1 MRATCVVIMCDMR
14 HVATA
19 SAATRGSL
27 HAALPREPGDNN
39 GAGMCVPTNS
49 TLAEEAGSPSHG
61 GGGPRGAKQRSG
73 SAAAG
78 GEEGAEEGG
87 EVEEGAMG
95 KPTLDHVQGKRIIS
109 CSPTNIFLAQEM
121 QFHQSNNLDLASPAH
136 PPSDLAHKPG

>member
-1 MRATCVVIMCDMR
+1 MKVGRHQWKTGISLSEGRSSEDAVAGGGVRATCVVIMCDMR

-78 GEEGAEEGG
+78 GEEGG
-87 EVEEGAMG
+87 EVEEGG
-95 KPTLDHVQGKRIIS
+95 DG
-109 CSPTNIFLAQEM
+109 
-121 QFHQSNNLDLASPAH
+121 
-136 PPSDLAHKPG
+136 

>member
-1 MRATCVVIMCDMR
+1 MKVGRHQWQTGISLSEGRSSEDAVAGGGSGVRATCVAIMCDMR

-19 SAATRGSL
+19 AAATRGSL

-78 GEEGAEEGG
+78 GEEGG
-87 EVEEGAMG
+87 EVEEGG
-95 KPTLDHVQGKRIIS
+95 DG
-109 CSPTNIFLAQEM
+109 
-121 QFHQSNNLDLASPAH
+121 
-136 PPSDLAHKPG
+136 